1 MDWYSDAR
9 THTAGPSKYVR
20 LPRVAPPGGG
30 AIAISEDGRRSVVA
44 GKESLRIVRVSAPDQ
59 MPTTEH
65 KFAVGPGGYRVDA
78 SRNMWDGSGLKMD
91 SASTDVSW
99 AKGPFDH
106 KILTSA
112 RNGELIMW
120 DLNKSGPTKYERR
133 AKDHARSIHQLAVS
147 AVVHHYA
154 ITGSADA
161 DLRVW
166 DLRDMRKSIMRIK
179 HPAAVRALAFS
190 PSNSTP
196 LQALTGLDSGALHRW
211 DLRVGQR
218 GQLDRSPVAHTG
230 PVTDVDWVS
239 GWAASAGLDATVR
252 VWDVASL
259 RNTYT
264 LRPARAPRRAI
275 WRPGS
280 ETELALMPAEPA
292 ETDTVDIWDVRRGWI
307 AKWAIPGTALDGGV
321 AGIAFG
327 GTDALWTQH
336 TSGAFVQYDLR
347 ECTRPL
353 DTIPR
358 VAAAWEPAGSLALVT
373 DRPDPWEVPYDDV
386 SPERQ
391 VLRPKTI
398 GEPPFRP
405 RTQTVATCVPTS
417 QNDDLDIFVA
427 LARDY
432 LFEGADKQLLIVTQT
447 SQAAIRMGKLDV
459 GQTWLLLGS
468 TLKDVVPPQEEE
480 TTTPEP
486 SQPKQP
492 SPPLVH
498 SMSAPATVPSY
509 RFPGHDL
516 SEIPS
521 RSPSR
526 QSTQSPQSGRSP
538 AVTRRPSAF
547 RRPSMAVSSPG
558 DKSFPHVGEGALDD
572 SDESSSG
579 GELPVRPAHASSIHA
594 PANDDSDSPSPA
606 STDSESRPVSV
617 VRRRSRSAAISRS
630 RGRSRSGTLARG
642 GPPRLTRQ
650 ESNTS
655 VRTVIAED
663 AQNHHPTRPP
673 LQQEDTL
680 RDIRALKEEEKER
693 RRKLEESAAK
703 TERRPEV
710 VAEDEERL
718 RDLAWAALKG
728 ALEMFAEQG
737 DVQTCAML
745 VLVAGVELRVGPR
758 RTSRFV
764 DAYLDIL
771 SRLQL
776 HTSAAYVRKF
786 CAVEDAKKESTV
798 RTQSIVLFS
807 HLNISQMETTIYTAC
822 MKCKRAIIAPPAAT
836 RGAFAYCPSCRA
848 FFLCAICRLPVRGL
862 LFHCALCGH
871 GGHQAC
877 YREYYL
883 PRPMV
888 EMPNAT
894 LPESRGRS
902 LTRPDADA
910 ATDGVADAGAPTGVA
925 NRNPATTTQALAG
938 HPCATGCGHFCWA
951 AGAVMDVA
959 A

>member
-9 THTAGPSKYVR
+9 THHPGPSRYVR

-30 AIAISEDGRRSVVA
+30 AIAVSEDGRRSVVA
-44 GKESLRIVRVSAPDQ
+44 GKESLRIVRVSSPDQ
-59 MPTTEH
+59 VPSNEH

-78 SRNMWDGSGLKMD
+78 SRNMWEGSGLKMD

-99 AKGPFDH
+99 AKGAFDH

-161 DLRVW
+161 DMRVW

-190 PSNSTP
+190 PSTATP

-218 GQLDRSPVAHTG
+218 GQLDRTPVAHTG
-230 PVTDVDWVS
+230 PVTDVDWAN

-252 VWDVASL
+252 VWEVASL
-259 RNTYT
+259 RNAYT

-275 WRPGS
+275 WRPDA
-280 ETELALMPAEPA
+280 ECELALMPAEPA
-292 ETDTVDIWDVRRGWI
+292 ETDTVDLWDVRRGWL
-307 AKWAIPGTALDGGV
+307 AKWAVPGTALDGGV

-327 GTDALWTQH
+327 GTDALWAQH

-353 DTIPR
+353 DAIPR
-358 VAAAWEPAGSLALVT
+358 VAAAWEPAGSLALVADHP
-373 DRPDPWEVPYDDV
+373 DRWEVPYDDV

-391 VLRPKTI
+391 ILRPKTI

-405 RTQTVATCVPTS
+405 KTQTLATCVPAN
-417 QNDDLDIFVA
+417 QHEDLDTFVV
-427 LARDY
+427 LAHDY
-432 LFEGADKQLLIVTQT
+432 LFEGADKEALCV
-447 SQAAIRMGKLDV
+447 AIHMGKLDV

-468 TLKDVVPPQEEE
+468 ALKDMTPPTDEDNTSVAVE
-480 TTTPEP
+480 
-486 SQPKQP
+486 SQSKQP

-498 SMSAPATVPSY
+498 SLSAPANVPSY
-509 RFPGHDL
+509 RFPPHELSDL
-516 SEIPS
+516 PS

-526 QSTQSPQSGRSP
+526 QSGQSPQSGRSP

-547 RRPSMAVSSPG
+547 RRPSTAVSSPA

-579 GELPVRPAHASSIHA
+579 GELPARPAHSVHITAK
-594 PANDDSDSPSPA
+594 DDSDSPSPA
-606 STDSESRPVSV
+606 STDSESHPVSL

-655 VRTVIAED
+655 VRTVVAED
-663 AQNHHPTRPP
+663 SQAHPSRPP

-680 RDIRALKEEEKER
+680 RDIRALRDEEREK
-693 RRKLEESAAK
+693 RRKAEERAAR

-710 VAEDEERL
+710 VAEDEARL
-718 RDLAWAALKG
+718 RELAWSALRG
-728 ALEMFAEQG
+728 ALEMFADQG
-737 DVQTCAML
+737 DVQTCALL
-745 VLVAGVELRVGPR
+745 VLVAGKELRVGPR
-758 RTSRFV
+758 RVSRFV
-764 DAYLDIL
+764 DAYLDML

-776 HTSAAYVRKF
+776 HASAAYVRKF
-786 CAVEDAKKESTV
+786 CGVEDAKKESTV
-798 RTQSIVLFS
+798 PNERFA
-807 HLNISQMETTIYTAC
+807 QMETTIYTAC
-822 MKCKRAIIAPPAAT
+822 MKCKRAILAPPAAA
-836 RGAFAYCPSCRA
+836 RGAFAYCTSCRA

-888 EMPNAT
+888 EMPQAT

-902 LTRPDADA
+902 LTRPDAEMA
-910 ATDGVADAGAPTGVA
+910 ASAAETGATTGVGSKSPIA
-925 NRNPATTTQALAG
+925 VPRALAG
-938 HPCATGCGHFCWA
+938 HPCATGCGHFCW
-951 AGAVMDVA
+951 GAVVDVTA
-959 A
+959 

>member
-9 THTAGPSKYVR
+9 RHTTGPSRHVR
-20 LPRVAPPGGG
+20 VPRVAPPGGG
-30 AIAISEDGRRSVVA
+30 AIAISEDGERCVVA
-44 GKESLRIVRVSAPDQ
+44 GKESLRIVRVSPPDHS
-59 MPTTEH
+59 PSTEH
-65 KFAVGPGGYRVDA
+65 KSAVGPGGYRVDA

-99 AKGPFDH
+99 AKGAFDH

-154 ITGSADA
+154 ITGSADS

-190 PSNSTP
+190 PSTTTP

-218 GQLDRSPVAHTG
+218 GQLDRSPVAHAA
-230 PVTDVDWVS
+230 PVTDIDWTG
-239 GWAASAGLDATVR
+239 GWAASAGLDSTVR

-259 RNTYT
+259 RNAYT

-280 ETELALMPAEPA
+280 ECELALVPAEPTD
-292 ETDTVDIWDVRRGWI
+292 TDTVEIWDVRRGWL
-307 AKWAIPGTALDGGV
+307 AKWAVTGTASDGGV

-327 GTDALWTQH
+327 GPDALWAQH
-336 TSGAFVQYDLR
+336 TSGTFVQYDLR

-353 DTIPR
+353 DAIPR
-358 VAAAWEPAGSLALVT
+358 VAAAWDPAGSLALVT
-373 DRPDPWEVPYDDV
+373 DCPNPWEVPYDDV

-391 VLRPKTI
+391 ILRPKII

-405 RTQTVATCVPTS
+405 KTQSLATCVPTT
-417 QNDDLDIFVA
+417 QHAELDVFVA

-432 LFEGADKQLLIVTQT
+432 AFEGGDKQTLCLHNA
-447 SQAAIRMGKLDV
+447 QAALRVGQLEV

-468 TLKDVVPPQEEE
+468 TLKDMVASSPEEPTPPEVAK
-480 TTTPEP
+480 T
-486 SQPKQP
+486 KLP
-492 SPPLVH
+492 SPPLMH
-498 SMSAPATVPSY
+498 SVSAPAAVPGY
-509 RFPGHDL
+509 RFPAHDL
-516 SEIPS
+516 SEGPS

-526 QSTQSPQSGRSP
+526 QSGRSPQSVRSP
-538 AVTRRPSAF
+538 ALTRRPSAF
-547 RRPSMAVSSPG
+547 RRPSIAVSSPG
-558 DKSFPHVGEGALDD
+558 ERSFSHVGEGALDD

-579 GELPVRPAHASSIHA
+579 GELPARPAHGPRSVAT
-594 PANDDSDSPSPA
+594 DESDSPSPA
-606 STDSESRPVSV
+606 STDSESHPVSA

-642 GPPRLTRQ
+642 GAPRLTRQ
-650 ESNTS
+650 DSNAS
-655 VRTVIAED
+655 VRTVVAEE
-663 AQNHHPTRPP
+663 AQTQAQPRTTRPP
-673 LQQEDTL
+673 LQQEETL
-680 RDIRALKEEEKER
+680 RDIRALRDDKEKKRKVEEERAAQTDR
-693 RRKLEESAAK
+693 RADIVS
-703 TERRPEV
+703 
-710 VAEDEERL
+710 EDEERL
-718 RDLAWAALKG
+718 RGLAWTALRD
-728 ALEMFAEQG
+728 ALEQFG
-737 DVQTCAML
+737 DEGDIQTCAML
-745 VLVAGVELRVGPR
+745 ALVAGNELHVGPR
-758 RTSRFV
+758 RLGRFL

-771 SRLQL
+771 TRLQL
-776 HTSAAYVRKF
+776 HTAAAYVRKF
-786 CAVEDAKKESTV
+786 CTVQDVRKEST
-798 RTQSIVLFS
+798 
-807 HLNISQMETTIYTAC
+807 METTLYTAC
-822 MKCKRAIIAPPAAT
+822 MKCRRALLAPPSAT
-836 RGAFAYCPSCRA
+836 RGAFAYCAACRA
-848 FFLCAICRLPVRGL
+848 FFLCSICRLPVRGL

-871 GGHQAC
+871 GGHQTC
-877 YREYYL
+877 YRAYYL

-888 EMPNAT
+888 EIPDGG

-902 LTRPDADA
+902 LTRPDADVA
-910 ATDGVADAGAPTGVA
+910 AAADGSTEAGGGSRSPVAMAPV
-925 NRNPATTTQALAG
+925 LAG

-951 AGAVMDVA
+951 TGAVVEILA
-959 A
+959 